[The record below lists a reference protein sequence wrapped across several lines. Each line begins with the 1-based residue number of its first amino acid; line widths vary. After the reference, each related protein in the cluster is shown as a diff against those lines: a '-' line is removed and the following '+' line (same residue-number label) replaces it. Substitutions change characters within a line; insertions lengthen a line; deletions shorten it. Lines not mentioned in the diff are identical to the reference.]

1 MLSSRSI
8 IIFFHC
14 DSRVRNNANL
24 SYFNSNNFS
33 MTFVMATEAQ
43 RLISISLAK
52 IAASRCVRGGVSL
65 HKNLL
70 VATVLQ
76 KARYIFMEEA
86 FHMVHG
92 TYLNQ
97 ANSKFIQQLREQER
111 IENELR
117 HCERGDLDDDDD
129 TSHSSVSPS
138 LDDSDLDIFST
149 PINSNENLNFL
160 NDTTTSSSSSRETG
174 NLNNLLLGNKFSSCL
189 KESNPSLA
197 STSSS
202 SSSTDLIYL
211 DLDINNRV
219 KPQDMDVECCSNSS
233 SISGQ
238 KRRHCESDFETEEAI
253 LSILPKSKQIKL
265 NNNDEDLLVQCTS
278 DLSGCNSDHIDVVS
292 NHHHHHHTDIITTD
306 NCLSLDFLSND
317 LSLASSSSNSP
328 THSTSTAN
336 LTMAPL
342 DMSCNSNSNSS
353 SINNN
358 TTTTTQSSSS
368 SSSSSTTTTLTSSLM
383 SSSSSS
389 SLSTLTT
396 SSNNNNTSASSIDR
410 ITSLVSIFN
419 FGNLQRSVST
429 PDLCS
434 SASSSVESSCCTNLS
449 TQHQIAMTV

>member
-1 MLSSRSI
+1 
-8 IIFFHC
+8 
-14 DSRVRNNANL
+14 
-24 SYFNSNNFS
+24 
-33 MTFVMATEAQ
+33 MATEAQ

-117 HCERGDLDDDDD
+117 HCERGELDDDDD
-129 TSHSSVSPS
+129 TSHSVSPS

-160 NDTTTSSSSSRETG
+160 NETTTTSSSRETG
-174 NLNNLLLGNKFSSCL
+174 NLNNLLNNKFNSCL

-197 STSSS
+197 STSS

-219 KPQDMDVECCSNSS
+219 KPQDIDVECCSNSN

-278 DLSGCNSDHIDVVS
+278 DLTGCSSDHIDVVS
-292 NHHHHHHTDIITTD
+292 NHHHHNTDITTD

-317 LSLASSSSNSP
+317 LSLASSSNSP
-328 THSTSTAN
+328 THSTTAN

-342 DMSCNSNSNSS
+342 DMSCNSNSS

-358 TTTTTQSSSS
+358 TTTTTPSSSS
-368 SSSSSTTTTLTSSLM
+368 SPTTMSTSSSSTLTSSST
-383 SSSSSS
+383 SSS
-389 SLSTLTT
+389 TTATT
-396 SSNNNNTSASSIDR
+396 SNNTSASSIDR